1 MNLLAETGLGTHR
14 VKFYLETSSDPWES
28 ERQRVEWAVHGD
40 GAVCGGEKAC
50 L

>member
-1 MNLLAETGLGTHR
+1 MNILAETGLGTHG

-28 ERQRVEWAVHGD
+28 VWQRVEWAVHGD
-40 GAVCGGEKAC
+40 GAVYGGEKAC

>member
-1 MNLLAETGLGTHR
+1 MNILAETGLGMRR

-28 ERQRVEWAVHGD
+28 EWQHMEWAVHGD
-40 GAVCGGEKAC
+40 GAVCGGGKGC